1 MAQAVA
7 GSRPESRNRT
17 MIFAAVVFAAIAAV
31 LLFVALQNSGGGG
44 ESASAPVV
52 TTVVVVA
59 TQEVSANT
67 ILTAEMIEVKSLPVD
82 QVLTGGYTSA
92 ETAVGLPVRYPLQ
105 AGEQLTTSKVGL
117 EAIADEK
124 DLALVLDSGMRA
136 FAVSASEVT
145 AVGGLLL
152 PKNFVDVIAVFEN
165 DAGDIISVVTV
176 LENIQVLGVAQEA
189 LEPVPATV
197 NVSDSDASG
206 SETGLLG
213 QRSDEVERQPRARSV
228 TLAVTPD
235 QAQLLAG
242 LQTGGGVN
250 LWLSL
255 RPLDDDASGPHGV
268 LSTGECFSDFRLG
281 TACHAPAVLQPASQ

>member
-17 MIFAAVVFAAIAAV
+17 MIFAAVVFAAIAAL

-44 ESASAPVV
+44 DSTIAPLA
-52 TTVVVVA
+52 TTDVIVA

-67 ILTAEMIEVKSLPVD
+67 ILTAEMIEVKSLPID
-82 QVLTGGYTSA
+82 QVLTGSYTSVD
-92 ETAVGLPVRYPLQ
+92 TAVGLPVRYPLQ
-105 AGEQLTTSKVGL
+105 VGEQLTTSKVGL
-117 EAIADEK
+117 EAIANEK
-124 DLALVLDSGMRA
+124 DIALVLDNGMRA

-165 DAGDIISVVTV
+165 DDGDIESVVTV

-189 LEPVPATV
+189 LEPVPATI
-197 NVSDSDASG
+197 NVGDSDASG
-206 SETGLLG
+206 SETGILG

-235 QAQLLAG
+235 QVQLLAG
-242 LQTGGGVN
+242 LQTDGVS

-255 RPLDDDASGPHGV
+255 RPFDDDASGPQGV
-268 LSTGECFSDFRLG
+268 LSADQFQ
-281 TACHAPAVLQPASQ
+281 AASQ

>member
-7 GSRPESRNRT
+7 GSRPERRNRT
-17 MIFAAVVFAAIAAV
+17 MIVAAVIFAAIAAL

-44 ESASAPVV
+44 DSTSAPVV
-52 TTVVVVA
+52 TADVVVA
-59 TQEVSANT
+59 TGNVSANT
-67 ILTAEMIEVKSLPVD
+67 ILTAEMIEVKSIPVD
-82 QVLTGGYTSA
+82 QALTGGYTSID
-92 ETAVGLPVRYPLQ
+92 TAVGLPVRYPLQ
-105 AGEQLTTSKVGL
+105 AGEQLTTTKVGI

-124 DLALVLDSGMRA
+124 DLALVLDNGMRA

-152 PKNFVDVIAVFEN
+152 PKNFVDVIAVFQNEE
-165 DAGDIISVVTV
+165 GDIVSVVTV

-189 LEPVPATV
+189 LEPVPA
-197 NVSDSDASG
+197 NVGDSDASG
-206 SETGLLG
+206 SETGILG

-242 LQTGGGVN
+242 LQTDDIN

-255 RPLDDDASGPHGV
+255 RPFDDDASGPQGA
-268 LSTGECFSDFRLG
+268 LSAEQFQ
-281 TACHAPAVLQPASQ
+281 AISQ

>member
-44 ESASAPVV
+44 DSASAPVA
-52 TTVVVVA
+52 TTDVVVA

-165 DAGDIISVVTV
+165 DEGEIESVVTV

-197 NVSDSDASG
+197 NVSDSEVSG
-206 SETGLLG
+206 SETGILG

-235 QAQLLAG
+235 QVQLLAG
-242 LQTGGGVN
+242 LQTDDVS

-255 RPLDDDASGPHGV
+255 RPLDDDASGPQGT
-268 LSTGECFSDFRLG
+268 LSADKFQ
-281 TACHAPAVLQPASQ
+281 AASQ

>member
-1 MAQAVA
+1 MAQAVSS
-7 GSRPESRNRT
+7 SRPQSRNRT
-17 MIFAAVVFAAIAAV
+17 MMVAAIAFAAIAAL
-31 LLFVALQNSGGGG
+31 LLFVALRSSDSGAGGTIV
-44 ESASAPVV
+44 PVA
-52 TTVVVVA
+52 TTDVVVA
-59 TQEVSANT
+59 TQNVSANT
-67 ILTAEMIEVKSLPVD
+67 KLRAEMIELKSIPVD
-82 QVLTGGYTSA
+82 QALTGGYTNV

-117 EAIADEK
+117 EAIQDEK

-152 PKNFVDVIAVFEN
+152 PKNYVDVVAVFAN
-165 DAGDIISVVTV
+165 DEGRIESVATV

-189 LEPVPATV
+189 LEPVPATAIV
-197 NVSDSDASG
+197 GDSDASR
-206 SETGLLG
+206 SEAGILG

-235 QAQLLAG
+235 QVQLLAG
-242 LQTGGGVN
+242 LQSQDNVA

-255 RPLDDDASGPHGV
+255 RPLDDDESGPQGV
-268 LSTGECFSDFRLG
+268 LSAELFDL
-281 TACHAPAVLQPASQ
+281 ASR

>member
-1 MAQAVA
+1 
-7 GSRPESRNRT
+7 
-17 MIFAAVVFAAIAAV
+17 MIVAAVIFAAIAAL

-44 ESASAPVV
+44 DGTVAAVA
-52 TTVVVVA
+52 TTDVVVA
-59 TQEVSANT
+59 TGEVSANT
-67 ILTAEMIEVKSLPVD
+67 ILTADMIEVKSIPVD
-82 QVLTGGYTSA
+82 QALTGGYTSV

-117 EAIADEK
+117 EAIANEK
-124 DLALVLDSGMRA
+124 DLALVLDPGKRA

-152 PKNFVDVIAVFEN
+152 PKNFVDVIAVFTN
-165 DAGDIISVVTV
+165 DEGGIESVVTI

-189 LEPVPATV
+189 LEPVPATA
-197 NVSDSDASG
+197 NVGDSDASEIEAG
-206 SETGLLG
+206 ILG
-213 QRSDEVERQPRARSV
+213 QRSDEVQRQPRARSV

-242 LQTGGGVN
+242 LQTEGNIN

-255 RPLDDDASGPHGV
+255 RPLGDDASGPQGA
-268 LSTGECFSDFRLG
+268 LSADQFQ
-281 TACHAPAVLQPASQ
+281 AASQ